1 MKRVQQGF
9 TLIELMIVVAIIGIL
24 AAIALPAYQN
34 FTARAKAGAALAELS
49 AARTGVDELLSRN
62 AAASPTDLRAAAG
75 FPATDTA
82 NCGRDPD
89 VGIAVTGGG
98 AGPVVMTCNIIGG
111 PASVSDRRIVLT
123 RAVADGRWICTTNI
137 ANVALHPDGCNAA
150 TAAPA
155 TPVVN

>member
-49 AARTGVDELLSRN
+49 AGRTGVDELLSRN
-62 AAASPTDLRAAAG
+62 AAADDVAIRAAAG

-82 NCGRDPD
+82 NCGRDAAE
-89 VGIAVTGGG
+89 GIVVTGGG
-98 AGPVVMTCNIIGG
+98 AANVVMTCAIIGG
-111 PASVSDRRIVLT
+111 PASVSGQSIVLT
-123 RAVADGRWICTTNI
+123 RAVADGRWTCTTAI
-137 ANVALHPDGCNAA
+137 AGNLRPDGCVAGS
-150 TAAPA
+150 
-155 TPVVN
+155 

>member
-49 AARTGVDELLSRN
+49 AGRTGVDELLSRN
-62 AAASPTDLRAAAG
+62 AAATAEQLRAAAG

-82 NCGRDPD
+82 NCGRGGDA
-89 VGIAVTGGG
+89 GITVTGGG
-98 AGPVVMTCNIIGG
+98 TAAVVMTCSIIGG
-111 PASVSDRRIVLT
+111 PASVAASNIVLT
-123 RAVADGRWICTTNI
+123 RAVTTGIWTCTTNI
-137 ANVALHPDGCNAA
+137 ENTALRPDGCGAGS
-150 TAAPA
+150 
-155 TPVVN
+155 